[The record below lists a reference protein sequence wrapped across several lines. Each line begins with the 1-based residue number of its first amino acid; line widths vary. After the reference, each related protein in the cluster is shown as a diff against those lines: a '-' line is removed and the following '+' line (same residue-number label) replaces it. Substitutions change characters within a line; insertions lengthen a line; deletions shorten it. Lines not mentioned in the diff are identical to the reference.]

1 MERLAPFQHV
11 MIQGVSD
18 LAAAELWVVCK
29 ATLWLP
35 DTCHLQGNRFFPV
48 ARRFLLYT

>member
-1 MERLAPFQHV
+1 MEKLAPFQRV

-29 ATLWLP
+29 ATP
-35 DTCHLQGNRFFPV
+35 VVTRHLSLTG
-48 ARRFLLYT
+48 